1 MESCLSLRAA
11 LHRRLC
17 SSAVFVT
24 FDAVRVRVVTWSAV
38 LVQAYS
44 QRSDHLA
51 VVAAYNGWVAARA
64 AGGRSAGADFAR
76 QHFVSEQV
84 RRLITTHALA
94 MFAGIDKGLAEY
106 IYMHTYAHSEQ
117 LQRMQAYFR

>member
-76 QHFVSEQV
+76 QHFLSEQV
-84 RRLITTHALA
+84 HRLCCWDGYMVPYIVTAVFIDLQDITL
-94 MFAGIDKGLAEY
+94 
-106 IYMHTYAHSEQ
+106 
-117 LQRMQAYFR
+117 